1 MQAINRKLLRDLWHV
16 KGQAMS
22 ISLVIAVG
30 VVMLIMY
37 SSAFDS
43 LRLTQT
49 SYYERQRFADVF
61 ASLKRAPARVRDRII
76 AIPGVAQVETRVVVD
91 VTLDVEG
98 LSEPATGRLISI
110 PTVRRSMLNDVVIR
124 RGRYLDGT
132 RPDEVIV
139 NEAFALAHGLTLG
152 DTVTA
157 IINGRRRDLEVVGF
171 GLSPEFIYT
180 IRPGEMIPDDTR
192 FGVFWMERRA
202 LAAAFDMEGGFNDVA
217 LSLMPGARD
226 ETVIQELD
234 TLIARYGGLGAMPR
248 ELQLSHWSL
257 SQELNGLQGV
267 GQVVPLIFLSIAA
280 FLLNV
285 VLTRMVAVQREQIAA
300 LKALG
305 YSSAAI
311 GWHYTKWALAIA
323 FTGAVIGTAGGA
335 AMGNAMMSIYND
347 FFRFPELTYRLL
359 PSVVVSGVVISLL
372 AGVLGAATAV
382 RRAVRLPPAEAM
394 RPQPPARYRISVV
407 ELLGLQQLLSQP
419 ARIVL
424 RNIQRQPVRSLASV
438 TGIGFSVAMLI
449 AGTFSIDAMNE
460 MMDVQFSVAQ
470 RQDLTVTFV
479 EPASAA
485 ARHALQRLP
494 GVVSVEPTRSIPA
507 RLRFGSRSRQLAISG
522 LPEVQR
528 LNRVLEVDGL
538 QPVTLPPD
546 GLVVSRKL
554 AEILDVDRGDMVRVE
569 ILQGARPVR
578 EVVVADVVRQ
588 YMGISA
594 YMEINSLRRLLRE
607 SQTLSGGFMTVD
619 PSRLDALY
627 RALKETPVVAGVTL
641 KGAAV
646 ESFEETFAENIN
658 VMIFF
663 NVLFAGIIACGV
675 VYNAARMSLSER
687 SRELASLRVIGFT
700 RAEISSIL
708 LGELAVLTCV
718 AIPIGLLVGYGL
730 AALIVTL
737 FDTELYSFPLTV
749 APRTYALATVAVLV
763 ATALSGLIVRRKLD
777 KLDLVEVLK
786 TRG

>member
-139 NEAFALAHGLTLG
+139 NEAFALAHGLTPG

-470 RQDLTVTFV
+470 HQDLTVTFV

-607 SQTLSGGFMTVD
+607 SQTLSGGFMTVGPVQARRVVSRPEGD
-619 PSRLDALY
+619 PGRRRRHAEGGRRRELRGDVRREHQRDDLLQRAIRRHHRLRGRLQRRPHVAVGAQPRAGQLTGDRIHPGRNLIDLAWRTGGADLRGDSDRAPGRLWTRGADRHAVRH
-627 RALKETPVVAGVTL
+627 RALLVSADGGTAH
-641 KGAAV
+641 
-646 ESFEETFAENIN
+646 
-658 VMIFF
+658 
-663 NVLFAGIIACGV
+663 
-675 VYNAARMSLSER
+675 
-687 SRELASLRVIGFT
+687 LRVSHSGGT
-700 RAEISSIL
+700 GGHCLVRPDRA
-708 LGELAVLTCV
+708 A
-718 AIPIGLLVGYGL
+718 
-730 AALIVTL
+730 
-737 FDTELYSFPLTV
+737 
-749 APRTYALATVAVLV
+749 
-763 ATALSGLIVRRKLD
+763 
-777 KLDLVEVLK
+777 
-786 TRG
+786 